1 MKTITCIAVVV
12 ASCATA
18 CFAHASQR
26 PEIISVSQTANPL
39 FEARDDKEAMD
50 EAIRFY
56 LEINPPEIISAT
68 VCQAIENNLPPSLP
82 ESAREKALKH
92 IRENV
97 TADIMKRMISDGLKR
112 NFTVEEVGILSK
124 YDELQFSDELK
135 RKNEAFKFEISSKIR
150 MLLAATI

>member
-1 MKTITCIAVVV
+1 MRTITCIVLVI
-12 ASCATA
+12 ASCAAA
-18 CFAHASQR
+18 CVTHARQC
-26 PEIISVSQTANPL
+26 PDIILVSQTANPL
-39 FEARDDKEAMD
+39 FEVQDDKVAMD
-50 EAIRFY
+50 DAIQLY
-56 LEINPPEIISAT
+56 LEKNPPEIISET
-68 VCQAIENNLPPSLP
+68 VCQAIEKNLPPSLP

-112 NFTVEEVGILSK
+112 NFTVEEIGILSK
-124 YDELQFSDELK
+124 HDELGFSDELK